1 MMPIDLQRLWTYNES
16 HDFIFFANSQ
26 AACKSRITQ
35 KQAKCM
41 RLQLFLI
48 SKDSQDLKHI
58 LLIRNVIQ
66 NNSNRPLLL

>member
-41 RLQLFLI
+41 RL
-48 SKDSQDLKHI
+48 
-58 LLIRNVIQ
+58 
-66 NNSNRPLLL
+66 